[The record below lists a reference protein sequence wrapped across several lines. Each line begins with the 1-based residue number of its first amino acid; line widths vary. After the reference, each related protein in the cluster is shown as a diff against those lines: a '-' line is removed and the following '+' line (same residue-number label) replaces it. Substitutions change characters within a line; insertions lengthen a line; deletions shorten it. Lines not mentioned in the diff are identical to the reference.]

1 MTFRMSFVIC
11 ACVGVEYT
19 LIQQNDRLSTE
30 AFYIKV
36 LRMPMLVQDNHFIP
50 LGIIVIYKLG
60 SLQSFQNSLK

>member
-1 MTFRMSFVIC
+1 MTFRMSFVNS

-19 LIQQNDRLSTE
+19 LIQQNDRLSIE

-50 LGIIVIYKLG
+50 LRLIFIYSLS
-60 SLQSFQNSLK
+60 SLQSF

>member
-1 MTFRMSFVIC
+1 MTFRMLFVIC

-50 LGIIVIYKLG
+50 LRLIVIYKP
-60 SLQSFQNSLK
+60 